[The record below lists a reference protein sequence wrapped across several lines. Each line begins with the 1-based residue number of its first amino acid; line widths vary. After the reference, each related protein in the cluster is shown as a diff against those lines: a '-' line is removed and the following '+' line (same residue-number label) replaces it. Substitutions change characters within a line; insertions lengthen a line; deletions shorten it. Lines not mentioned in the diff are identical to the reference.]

1 MSLTLSGTAYSM
13 NQASVII
20 DLLSQVTASRKQ
32 QLPGKD
38 VTVNV
43 KSKPNS
49 FVGIL
54 AVDTRVSRLN
64 RMHKGNDITMQ
75 TVVNE
80 LRTYDSAQDP
90 DFYPWFKVSAF

>member
-1 MSLTLSGTAYSM
+1 MYSIK
-13 NQASVII
+13 QASVNHIN
-20 DLLSQVTASRKQ
+20 LLLQVTPSRKQ

-90 DFYPWFKVSAF
+90 DFYPWFKVSA

>member
-1 MSLTLSGTAYSM
+1 MELEHEYSM
-13 NQASVII
+13 F
-20 DLLSQVTASRKQ
+20 LPQVTASRKQ

-43 KSKPNS
+43 KAKPNS

-54 AVDTRVSRLN
+54 AVDTRVNRLN
-64 RMHKGNDITMQ
+64 RLHKGNDITMH
-75 TVVNE
+75 TVVQE

-90 DFYPWFKVSAF
+90 DFYPWFKVNYPHWPFV